1 MFPVLECFFLLV
13 FRYILE
19 QILSDL
25 EPDERLLRIHE
36 HLERLRVDLEV
47 GRVPLSLL
55 TITKQL
61 TKNPEEYADK
71 KSLPHVQVAL
81 RLNEHSGRKL
91 KQGDTVPYI
100 ICEVTLQ
107 YAMQDVV
114 MSWCVQKY
122 KGQNLHFHNLMYYRP
137 RSS

>member
-1 MFPVLECFFLLV
+1 MKPFPVLECFFFLV

-19 QILSDL
+19 QVLSDL

-36 HLERLRVDLEV
+36 HLERLREDLDN

-91 KQGDTVPYI
+91 KQGDTVTYI
-100 ICEVTLQ
+100 ICEVTLG
-107 YAMQDVV
+107 YTV
-114 MSWCVQKY
+114 
-122 KGQNLHFHNLMYYRP
+122 
-137 RSS
+137 

>member
-1 MFPVLECFFLLV
+1 MKPFPVLECTFFLV

-36 HLERLRVDLEV
+36 HLERLREDLDT

-55 TITKQL
+55 IITKQL

-100 ICEVTLQ
+100 ICEVTMGYTVRCFYVL
-107 YAMQDVV
+107 
-114 MSWCVQKY
+114 KY
-122 KGQNLHFHNLMYYRP
+122 PKV
-137 RSS
+137 

>member
-1 MFPVLECFFLLV
+1 VKPFPVLECTFFLV

-36 HLERLRVDLEV
+36 HLERLREDLDT

-55 TITKQL
+55 IITKQL

-81 RLNEHSGRKL
+81 SLNEHSGRKL

-100 ICEVTLQ
+100 ICEVTLG
-107 YAMQDVV
+107 YTVRWFYV
-114 MSWCVQKY
+114 LKYPKY
-122 KGQNLHFHNLMYYRP
+122 KVHNFLFHNLIFYRLW
-137 RSS
+137 